1 MILTRRQLVK
11 SGGALTVSGIFV
23 TPTLGQLDRPTPP
36 PTNPYLFNPVIFNG
50 YATTGTTVVAKL
62 QASTAPAGDI
72 GAFSNA
78 HSSMFGEA
86 QRVGVHAWV
95 ANWIA
100 AITRRSTMRPPV
112 TSTSTIC

>member
-1 MILTRRQLVK
+1 
-11 SGGALTVSGIFV
+11 
-23 TPTLGQLDRPTPP
+23 
-36 PTNPYLFNPVIFNG
+36 
-50 YATTGTTVVAKL
+50 
-62 QASTAPAGDI
+62 
-72 GAFSNA
+72 
-78 HSSMFGEA
+78 MFGEA